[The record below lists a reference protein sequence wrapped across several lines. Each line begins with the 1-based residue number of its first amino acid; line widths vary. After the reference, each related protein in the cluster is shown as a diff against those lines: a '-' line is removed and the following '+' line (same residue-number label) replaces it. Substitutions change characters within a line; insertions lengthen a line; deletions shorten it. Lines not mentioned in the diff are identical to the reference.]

1 MDKKMRFKKQELNS
15 EDYKGM
21 EQGAKALKGALGAIT
36 AVAVLFK
43 NRQNLKALG
52 EGTLKIAGQLLKK

>member
-1 MDKKMRFKKQELNS
+1 
-15 EDYKGM
+15 M

>member
-1 MDKKMRFKKQELNS
+1 MDEKKQFQKQKLNI
-15 EDYKGM
+15 DAHRGM